1 VFTVFVLFSCRSC
14 VYSFRFVF
22 MQIMCLQFSFCF
34 HADHVFTVFVFLS
47 RSCVYSFCFVLK
59 QIRCLQFCFVFK
71 QIMCLQFCFVFKQI
85 MCLLFLFDFKQI
97 MCLLFLF
104 DFKQIS
110 CLLFFLGDQVF
121 IVFRQNRF
129 AFPFFVLFSSRSAVY
144 SFSEN

>member
-1 VFTVFVLFSCRSC
+1 MFTVNVLFLIRSS

-97 MCLLFLF
+97 
-104 DFKQIS
+104 S

-129 AFPFFVLFSSRSAVY
+129 AFPFFVLFSSRSGV
-144 SFSEN
+144 